1 MPWKL
6 VVEGKFINMNT
17 YVYKRVVWKE
27 KGLISIEDKT
37 LTYLNLFL
45 DSKVL
50 CSKPKKKNYVEL
62 CFSKI
67 LVESMTIF
75 HI

>member
-1 MPWKL
+1 MKGKYWMPWKL

-27 KGLISIEDKT
+27 KVLISIEDKT

-50 CSKPKKKNYVEL
+50 CSKPKKKIMLNFALARY
-62 CFSKI
+62 
-67 LVESMTIF
+67 
-75 HI
+75 